1 MTEQES
7 LHGEKLASMEQELQ
21 DRTKQVAQLEAS
33 NIILSANDKV
43 LALKEAEQALT
54 RIKAFANEICHR
66 EHEQSQILEGMERA
80 LSGLGDGTMARYKL
94 VVAEHKPFKSDAH
107 SVATE
112 QEIERDLQSA
122 LAALEIEAGCLTDE
136 PRNTAMWQMVS
147 KAENMSMWPQVADG
161 IKGSRGP
168 KMARHSRGV

>member
-1 MTEQES
+1 
-7 LHGEKLASMEQELQ
+7 
-21 DRTKQVAQLEAS
+21 
-33 NIILSANDKV
+33 
-43 LALKEAEQALT
+43 
-54 RIKAFANEICHR
+54 
-66 EHEQSQILEGMERA
+66 MERA

-136 PRNTAMWQMVS
+136 PRNTVMWQMVS
-147 KAENMSMWPQVADG
+147 KAVE
-161 IKGSRGP
+161 GP
-168 KMARHSRGV
+168 RWQGTLEESDEVPETVRHTRQHEAALESFSSALSQRVRNVSELRTHTRLSPLRSEYPSIPDVLRRCCSESTGGQTGGARTA